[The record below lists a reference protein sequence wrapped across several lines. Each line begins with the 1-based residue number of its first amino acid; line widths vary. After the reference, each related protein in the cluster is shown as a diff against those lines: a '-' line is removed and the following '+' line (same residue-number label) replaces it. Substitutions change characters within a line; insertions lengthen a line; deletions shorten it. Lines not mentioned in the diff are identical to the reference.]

1 MKEYKVVCELSSKD
15 KKVFKVEHE
24 DKIYVLKEYPDEQAA
39 LKEVQ
44 AVKKIALTGYAPEVI
59 EYENNKAVYEYIDGE
74 NLHDAFRK
82 ATMLDDKQG
91 MELLATRLA
100 IFLQIIYSFT
110 DCVMKE
116 IDFKNYVI
124 KDGRVI
130 GVDFSSVDN
139 GMPYEDVASAI
150 SYALLNS
157 VGEYYDSYPFIDKL
171 LECSRLKL
179 IDIVNEINASLKKRK
194 EKSRDGGDI
203 EMMLDSLTQFQEN
216 GVDWHKLI

>member
-24 DKIYVLKEYPDEQAA
+24 DKIYVLKEYLDEQAA

-44 AVKKIALTGYAPEVI
+44 AVKKIALTGYAPAVI

>member
-1 MKEYKVVCELSSKD
+1 MREYKVVCELSSKD
-15 KKVFKVEHE
+15 KKVTKVERE
-24 DKIYVLKEYPDEQAA
+24 GVFYVLKEYPDEAA
-39 LKEVQ
+39 REKEVL
-44 AVKKIALTGYAPEVI
+44 AVKKIALTGYAPQVI
-59 EYENNKAVYEYIDGE
+59 EYEGNKAVYEYIEGE
-74 NLHDAFRK
+74 TLHDAFRN
-82 ATMLDDKQG
+82 ATMLDDKETMQ
-91 MELLATRLA
+91 LLATRLA

-124 KDGRVI
+124 KDGRI
-130 GVDFSSVDN
+130 MGVDFSSVDN

-150 SYALLNS
+150 SYALVNS

-179 IDIVNEINASLKKRK
+179 IDIVNEISASLKKRK
-194 EKSRDGGDI
+194 EKSRDGKDI
-203 EMMLDSLTQFQEN
+203 EMMLDTLTQFQEN

>member
-24 DKIYVLKEYPDEQAA
+24 DKIYVLKEYSDEQAA

-91 MELLATRLA
+91 MELLATRLLLPEA
-100 IFLQIIYSFT
+100 H
-110 DCVMKE
+110 
-116 IDFKNYVI
+116 
-124 KDGRVI
+124 
-130 GVDFSSVDN
+130 GVLRR
-139 GMPYEDVASAI
+139 EA
-150 SYALLNS
+150 
-157 VGEYYDSYPFIDKL
+157 
-171 LECSRLKL
+171 
-179 IDIVNEINASLKKRK
+179 
-194 EKSRDGGDI
+194 
-203 EMMLDSLTQFQEN
+203 
-216 GVDWHKLI
+216 

>member
-110 DCVMKE
+110 DSVMKE